1 MDGEQVGRR
10 AVVTRRPRTAPAALA
25 LLALLAAGGLSAC
38 GDDAETGT
46 ADGTSTS
53 ASAGTDDPEGAGST
67 EDTQEISTDQ
77 VTLRL
82 PGGWESLDAEEAL
95 AQADGED
102 GTLASIAE
110 RLGVPPEQ
118 LEATLQNVDLVAVAD
133 GGAQD
138 GVLTNVNVLHQSGDL
153 PGEDEFAAQL
163 EQFADTTGDVTT
175 VEAPV
180 GDVLRADYQ
189 LDING
194 TAGQF
199 EVLLAQVGGDVV
211 TITVTSADAADAAE
225 VADLVVATLE
235 AA

>member
-1 MDGEQVGRR
+1 M
-10 AVVTRRPRTAPAALA
+10 VTRRPRTAPAALA

-46 ADGTSTS
+46 ADDTSTS
-53 ASAGTDDPEGAGST
+53 ASAGTDGGDGTDDPEGAGST
-67 EDTQEISTDQ
+67 EDSQEVSTDQ

-138 GVLTNVNVLHQSGDL
+138 GVLTNVNVLHQSGEL

-163 EQFADTTGDVTT
+163 EQFADTTGDVAT

-225 VADLVVATLE
+225 VADLVVATLD

>member
-1 MDGEQVGRR
+1 M
-10 AVVTRRPRTAPAALA
+10 VTRRPRTAPAALA

-46 ADGTSTS
+46 ADDTSTS
-53 ASAGTDDPEGAGST
+53 ASAGTDGGDGTDDPEGAGST

-82 PGGWESLDAEEAL
+82 PGGWESLEAQEAL
-95 AQADGED
+95 ADGED
-102 GTLASIAE
+102 GMLAAIAE
-110 RLGVPPEQ
+110 RLGVPPAQ

-138 GVLTNVNVLHQSGDL
+138 GVLTNVNVLHQSGEL